1 METPAAS
8 FPSSSSTP
16 AAPTPP
22 PDGWA
27 VPAGHG
33 TAWWSSAWRL
43 FTGAPGIWLVITIL
57 YIAIMIGLSIVPFL
71 GQIAVSLLNPVFIG
85 GIVLGCRVQDHGGT
99 LKVSHLFAGFSE
111 KAGPLI
117 IVALLYF
124 AGWIVVGCITLATAF
139 IALGG
144 GFLALLAA
152 GDAVQMG
159 SSLFDRHGAL
169 GAPGDRRGHAL
180 RAPTAD
186 GVLVRARAHRAARR
200 RALGGDDDE
209 LPRLHAQCPAVPD
222 LRAARTAVRR
232 SSRASRSRSASWC

>member
-57 YIAIMIGLSIVPFL
+57 YIAIMIGLSFVPFL

-85 GIVLGCRVQDHGGT
+85 GIVLGCRAQDHGGT
-99 LKVSHLFAGFSE
+99 LQVSHLFAGFSE

-117 IVALLYF
+117 IVALLS
-124 AGWIVVGCITLATAF
+124 
-139 IALGG
+139 
-144 GFLALLAA
+144 AA
-152 GDAVQMG
+152 
-159 SSLFDRHGAL
+159 SPSRPH
-169 GAPGDRRGHAL
+169 
-180 RAPTAD
+180 
-186 GVLVRARAHRAARR
+186 
-200 RALGGDDDE
+200 
-209 LPRLHAQCPAVPD
+209 
-222 LRAARTAVRR
+222 
-232 SSRASRSRSASWC
+232 SSRAVAASSHSLRPATRCRWEVPC